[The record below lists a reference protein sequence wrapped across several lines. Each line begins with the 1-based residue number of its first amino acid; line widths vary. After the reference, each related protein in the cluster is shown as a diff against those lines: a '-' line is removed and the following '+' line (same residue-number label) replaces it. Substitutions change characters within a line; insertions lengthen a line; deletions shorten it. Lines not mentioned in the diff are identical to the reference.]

1 MTPRRELLLIAHSAR
16 QLAQSAARGGY
27 RCVVVDLFGDE
38 DTRAAA
44 DLCLTVP
51 DFDGD
56 DWLSAVHRIAPAGA
70 HHGVVYGGGMVRP
83 AVLEKLAEGRVLFG
97 NTPAVVR
104 CLKSPRVF
112 FALLDRLGVPYPAIR
127 FEAPESLE
135 NWLLKS
141 ACDEGGVGVR
151 LPASQE
157 TRRAFPS
164 VSCPSRAQKRS
175 AAEFLGVGYQALVDE
190 HEYFQHRLPGP
201 AYSLLFLAD
210 GRDIAPI
217 GFNTLWTAGHDPVLP
232 FLFAGAI
239 NRAELNA
246 SQRAS
251 VVDYAARLVGALGM
265 VGLISL
271 DFMLDGAAC
280 RVLEINPRPGATLGL
295 YDADFPGGLLRAH
308 VEACEGRLPGVIPSP
323 NAVRAFRVL
332 YAPEAIT
339 LPLDQPL
346 PDWCADR
353 PLPGLRI
360 AAGAPLCSIMAA
372 GPGSATTLA
381 LLERRQAELL
391 RRLGLRSREYAFTS

>member
-16 QLAQSAARGGY
+16 QLAQSAARAGFGA
-27 RCVVVDLFGDE
+27 VVVDLFGDE

-44 DLCLTVP
+44 DECLTVP

-56 DWLSAVHRIAPAGA
+56 DWLSALHRIAPADGRR
-70 HHGVVYGGGMVRP
+70 GVIYGGGMVRP
-83 AVLEKLAEGRVLFG
+83 AVLEKLTEGRVLFG
-97 NTPAVVR
+97 NTSDVVR
-104 CLKSPRVF
+104 SLKSPRVF

-127 FEAPESLE
+127 FEAPECLE

-141 ACDEGGVGVR
+141 ACDEGGMGVR
-151 LPASQE
+151 LPANHG
-157 TRRAFPS
+157 P
-164 VSCPSRAQKRS
+164 
-175 AAEFLGVGYQALVDE
+175 VDE
-190 HEYFQHRLPGP
+190 HEYFQQRLPGP

-210 GRDIAPI
+210 GHDLAPI

-251 VVDYAARLVGALGM
+251 VVDYATRLVGALGM

-323 NAVRAFRVL
+323 NPVRAFRVL
-332 YAPEAIT
+332 YAPDAIT
-339 LPLDQPL
+339 LPPAPPL

-353 PLPGLRI
+353 PAPGLRI
-360 AAGAPLCSIMAA
+360 AAHAPLCSIVAE
-372 GPGSATTLA
+372 GRDRTTTLA

-391 RRLGLRSREYAFTS
+391 RRLGSCSREEAFAS